1 MKKNNLPI
9 YFAVAVVLGILIGVF
24 FGGNSNGL
32 VSFSK
37 NQSQEQKIK
46 RLINFIEQDYVDDV
60 NTEDLLDGA
69 IRQMLGKLDP
79 HSVYIPKENQQANIE
94 NMQGNFVGIGVQFRM
109 IKDSIAVIQTITGGP
124 SVRAGIK
131 AGDRI
136 LMANEDTL
144 YGKNFRSG
152 IVPKYLKGKP
162 DTEVALQIYR
172 KSKDSLFSVNITRGK
187 VNIKSVDLAYMLN
200 DSVGYIKLDRFAR
213 NTYREFKSS
222 LNNLID
228 DGMTDLVIDL
238 RGNGGGFIDIATRII
253 DEFLEDDKLMVFTK
267 NNKDQVENYKATE
280 IGSFEKGGIYV
291 LIDENSAS
299 ASEIVAG
306 ALQDNDKGTI
316 IGRRSFGKGLVQI
329 EMGLGDGSAVRLTTA
344 RYYTPTGRSIQKP
357 YTKNGDTNYARDYQN
372 RIANGELLSKDSIK
386 VVDSL
391 KFKTPKGKIVYGG
404 GGIIPD
410 VFVAIDTA
418 SYMSNFYFNTI
429 NDFAF
434 DYVDNNRAQLSE
446 WTIDRFADEFD
457 KDDKIFKQYIN
468 TINSDRK
475 PFFLKEIENLR
486 IVLEDVSQLNVD
498 SSLPKLKKEEILKK
512 KKSLK
517 KYLNASIANVL
528 FGDIGFYR
536 IMHQDDK
543 MLQKVLELESKEE

>member
-109 IKDSIAVIQTITGGP
+109 IKDSIAVIQTIKGGP
-124 SVRAGIK
+124 SVSAGIK

-144 YGKNFRSG
+144 YGKNFRTG

-162 DTEVALQIYR
+162 DTKVALQIYR

-200 DSVGYIKLDRFAR
+200 DSIGYIKLDRFAR

-446 WTIDRFADEFD
+446 WTIDNFIDEFD

>member
-109 IKDSIAVIQTITGGP
+109 IKDSIAVIQTIKGGP
-124 SVRAGIK
+124 SVSAGIK

-187 VNIKSVDLAYMLN
+187 VNIKSVDLAYML
-200 DSVGYIKLDRFAR
+200 
-213 NTYREFKSS
+213 S
-222 LNNLID
+222 LIH
-228 DGMTDLVIDL
+228 I
-238 RGNGGGFIDIATRII
+238 
-253 DEFLEDDKLMVFTK
+253 
-267 NNKDQVENYKATE
+267 
-280 IGSFEKGGIYV
+280 
-291 LIDENSAS
+291 
-299 ASEIVAG
+299 
-306 ALQDNDKGTI
+306 
-316 IGRRSFGKGLVQI
+316 
-329 EMGLGDGSAVRLTTA
+329 
-344 RYYTPTGRSIQKP
+344 
-357 YTKNGDTNYARDYQN
+357 
-372 RIANGELLSKDSIK
+372 
-386 VVDSL
+386 
-391 KFKTPKGKIVYGG
+391 
-404 GGIIPD
+404 
-410 VFVAIDTA
+410 
-418 SYMSNFYFNTI
+418 
-429 NDFAF
+429 
-434 DYVDNNRAQLSE
+434 
-446 WTIDRFADEFD
+446 
-457 KDDKIFKQYIN
+457 
-468 TINSDRK
+468 
-475 PFFLKEIENLR
+475 
-486 IVLEDVSQLNVD
+486 
-498 SSLPKLKKEEILKK
+498 
-512 KKSLK
+512 
-517 KYLNASIANVL
+517 
-528 FGDIGFYR
+528 
-536 IMHQDDK
+536 
-543 MLQKVLELESKEE
+543 